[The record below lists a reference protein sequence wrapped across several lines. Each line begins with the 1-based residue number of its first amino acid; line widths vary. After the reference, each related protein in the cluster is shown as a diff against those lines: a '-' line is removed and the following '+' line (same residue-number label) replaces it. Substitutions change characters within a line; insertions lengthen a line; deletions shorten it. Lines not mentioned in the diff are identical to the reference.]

1 MTALRWASSLSG
13 GLFVAVMVIAAT
25 ASLDHVFSDAWLPG
39 VAFPTVIALIVAEVV
54 RGLGGRLWLPVLA
67 GAAAGAVTAVRTWW
81 SGTLAGDLIPTRDTV
96 SALLADLERT
106 QHTVR
111 VEQSPIEPHLH
122 VLAIL
127 SLVVLLIALI
137 VELIALGLRSPAVA
151 GVPALGIIAAGAV
164 LSGEMT
170 PLPALLLA
178 AAAWLGLLVAG
189 DHASLHR
196 SVSSPASRGQP
207 EDTGAPLGP
216 LPPRPP
222 LRDRLTSLTGA
233 VLAGVTALAVLAM
246 GATQLAP
253 ITTGL
258 APEGHRFLIQDG
270 PVDPASDLGEALRQ
284 GSGPVGIEYRSS
296 TGLGVYLRTAVIHD
310 VTASQ
315 WVPRETAGGM
325 PPNGTVFT
333 PSGRNLRGMGPT
345 VGIQYPPE
353 LEEAVMRPSEQ
364 SVDLALTQYRG
375 SWLPLADQPVG
386 QAGVLA
392 EQGWESY
399 PRASTVQR
407 ISNPAVD
414 AQYRSRYWT
423 LPLSA
428 EELSELSAGFGIP
441 PPEAYIGLEAP
452 DESAV
457 GTLVSDP
464 ELEGGEIHRLA
475 QEIAAEATSPIE
487 IGQLVQEHFQ
497 SGTYRYSETAP
508 VDEGYDGTGIEITE
522 QFLQAQSG
530 YCIHFASAMA
540 LMARSLDVPARIV
553 VGYAPTGAD
562 ADGVHRVE
570 AGSAHAWPELYIYG
584 LGWVPFEPTPTVGRA
599 PTYTQ
604 SDSGPAPEVVPTP
617 TSAPAPASE
626 PTPTQTSA
634 ALDPGSDAGDTP
646 EPGVDTRAVLTVL
659 IIVIGVAAVA
669 LLALA
674 PHLVRSRRRR
684 RRLGRPA
691 SPFAVDRSAV
701 IASWQEVEDTALDL
715 GWARHGHE
723 SEEAFARRVSRD
735 VGSAMGPGSQ
745 TDLLH
750 QLAVAAQW
758 ARYASVDSPAPPAAD
773 DASSHAAA
781 VVDLLESS
789 AESAARRRAWWL
801 PRSLVQS

>member
-67 GAAAGAVTAVRTWW
+67 GAAAGTVTAVRTWW
-81 SGTLAGDLIPTRDTV
+81 AETLAGDLIPTRDTV

-196 SVSSPASRGQP
+196 SVSSPASRGEP

-233 VLAGVTALAVLAM
+233 VLAGVTALAVLAL

-296 TGLGVYLRTAVIHD
+296 TGLGVYLRTTVIHD

-364 SVDLALTQYRG
+364 SVDIALTQYRG

-386 QAGVLA
+386 QTGVLA

-407 ISNPAVD
+407 SSNPAV
-414 AQYRSRYWT
+414 ASAYLRLRPTSGWRPPTNRRWERWSLIQSWRAARSTASPRRSPLRPPAPLRSDSCSKSTSSPARTGTQRPPRWT
-423 LPLSA
+423 R
-428 EELSELSAGFGIP
+428 GTT
-441 PPEAYIGLEAP
+441 AP
-452 DESAV
+452 GSRSPSSSCRPSPA
-457 GTLVSDP
+457 TAS
-464 ELEGGEIHRLA
+464 
-475 QEIAAEATSPIE
+475 TSP
-487 IGQLVQEHFQ
+487 Q
-497 SGTYRYSETAP
+497 P
-508 VDEGYDGTGIEITE
+508 
-522 QFLQAQSG
+522 
-530 YCIHFASAMA
+530 
-540 LMARSLDVPARIV
+540 
-553 VGYAPTGAD
+553 
-562 ADGVHRVE
+562 
-570 AGSAHAWPELYIYG
+570 WP
-584 LGWVPFEPTPTVGRA
+584 
-599 PTYTQ
+599 
-604 SDSGPAPEVVPTP
+604 
-617 TSAPAPASE
+617 
-626 PTPTQTSA
+626 
-634 ALDPGSDAGDTP
+634 
-646 EPGVDTRAVLTVL
+646 
-659 IIVIGVAAVA
+659 
-669 LLALA
+669 
-674 PHLVRSRRRR
+674 
-684 RRLGRPA
+684 
-691 SPFAVDRSAV
+691 
-701 IASWQEVEDTALDL
+701 
-715 GWARHGHE
+715 
-723 SEEAFARRVSRD
+723 
-735 VGSAMGPGSQ
+735 
-745 TDLLH
+745 
-750 QLAVAAQW
+750 
-758 ARYASVDSPAPPAAD
+758 
-773 DASSHAAA
+773 
-781 VVDLLESS
+781 
-789 AESAARRRAWWL
+789 
-801 PRSLVQS
+801 